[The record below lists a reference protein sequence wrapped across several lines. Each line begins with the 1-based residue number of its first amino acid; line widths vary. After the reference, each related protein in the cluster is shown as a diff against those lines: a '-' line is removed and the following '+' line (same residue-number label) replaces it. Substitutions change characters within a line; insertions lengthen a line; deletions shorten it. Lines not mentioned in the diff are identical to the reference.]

1 MHWFRLTWQILL
13 VPNSLFRSI
22 PFFSKNSN
30 YCWILFI
37 NTTTELYKLNFK
49 LLNWKNEKKFRLEI
63 FCFLIGALAII
74 SVKKQKRL
82 STSLFDQRKREATNT
97 VANGNRSFSV
107 SENDD
112 EIEFTPMTNQQ
123 KEMVSLMEINNNN
136 DHMEI
141 IWGTN
146 IYNNNNQY

>member
-1 MHWFRLTWQILL
+1 MHWFRLTWRILL

-22 PFFSKNSN
+22 PFFTKIQTTVESYSSIRRRNYIYWISN
-30 YCWILFI
+30 
-37 NTTTELYKLNFK
+37 

-141 IWGTN
+141 IWDYN
-146 IYNNNNQY
+146 RYNNNIQY

>member
-1 MHWFRLTWQILL
+1 M
-13 VPNSLFRSI
+13 
-22 PFFSKNSN
+22 
-30 YCWILFI
+30 
-37 NTTTELYKLNFK
+37 
-49 LLNWKNEKKFRLEI
+49 
-63 FCFLIGALAII
+63 IGALAII

-141 IWGTN
+141 I
-146 IYNNNNQY
+146 

>member
-1 MHWFRLTWQILL
+1 MISIDLTNFIGPKLTPLLDTILY
-13 VPNSLFRSI
+13 
-22 PFFSKNSN
+22 KNSN

-37 NTTTELYKLNFK
+37 NTTTELYILNFK

-136 DHMEI
+136 NDHMEI
-141 IWGTN
+141 IWDYN

>member
-1 MHWFRLTWQILL
+1 MHWFRLTWRILL

-22 PFFSKNSN
+22 PFFLKIQTTVESYSSIRRRNYIYWISN
-30 YCWILFI
+30 Y
-37 NTTTELYKLNFK
+37 
-49 LLNWKNEKKFRLEI
+49 LNWKNEKKFRLEI

-141 IWGTN
+141 IWDYN

>member
-1 MHWFRLTWQILL
+1 MISIDLTNFIGPKLTL
-13 VPNSLFRSI
+13 SLDTVLY
-22 PFFSKNSN
+22 KNSN

-37 NTTTELYKLNFK
+37 NTTTELYILNFK

-141 IWGTN
+141 IWDYN

>member
-1 MHWFRLTWQILL
+1 M
-13 VPNSLFRSI
+13 
-22 PFFSKNSN
+22 
-30 YCWILFI
+30 
-37 NTTTELYKLNFK
+37 
-49 LLNWKNEKKFRLEI
+49 
-63 FCFLIGALAII
+63 IGALAII

-97 VANGNRSFSV
+97 VVANGNRSFSV

-141 IWGTN
+141 I
-146 IYNNNNQY
+146 

>member
-1 MHWFRLTWQILL
+1 MISIDLTNFIGPKLTL
-13 VPNSLFRSI
+13 SLDTVL
-22 PFFSKNSN
+22 SKNLN

-37 NTTTELYKLNFK
+37 NTTAELYILNFK

-141 IWGTN
+141 IWD
-146 IYNNNNQY
+146 NNTTIASHIN

>member
-1 MHWFRLTWQILL
+1 M
-13 VPNSLFRSI
+13 
-22 PFFSKNSN
+22 
-30 YCWILFI
+30 
-37 NTTTELYKLNFK
+37 
-49 LLNWKNEKKFRLEI
+49 

-82 STSLFDQRKREATNT
+82 STSLFDQRKQSAIAA
-97 VANGNRSFSV
+97 ANDSRRSSDRI

-123 KEMVSLMEINNNN
+123 KEMVSLMEINNN

-141 IWGTN
+141 I
-146 IYNNNNQY
+146 